1 MATQF
6 NEMTRVQFPGLIHL
20 MKLGYDFIP
29 RSEVESIKDPE
40 NNILIPVLK
49 EQFFKLNSNA
59 TEKEFDDEYK
69 EIKAELTNNDLGKEF
84 FDRIQNKGNSKFKFI
99 DWDNWNNNI
108 FQVSYEIPCKNG
120 DDEFRP
126 DLTIFINGLPLAY
139 IEFKKPNAIR
149 DGQTGMTSEFT
160 RMEKRFKNKS
170 FKVFHNITQVI
181 GFTDNME
188 YSEDY
193 GMHTTGSYYCTSSY
207 TKAFFNSM
215 HEERVEEVSKAVGE
229 ISEVKVEEVLKDAN
243 KIAIK
248 DTPEFKTNCNPNTP
262 ANSFLTSLF
271 SLDRLKFFLRFGI
284 AYDKKRDENGIITFQ
299 KQIMRYPQYFATKDI
314 EDAINSGVK
323 KGVIWH
329 TQGSGKTALAFYNI
343 EYLKYVF
350 QKKNTIPQFFFI
362 VDRIDLAN
370 QAEMAFLNRGL
381 RVKRINSKQELNKS
395 FTEDVAV
402 VNIQKINEDTNL
414 VDKSGYESLNKQNVY
429 FIDEAHR
436 SYNDK
441 GSYLPNLY
449 NADKNAIKIA
459 LTGTPLINTG
469 NRGNEKHKT
478 TREIFGDYLNKYYYD
493 QSIQDGF
500 TLRLMREEVRTEYKK
515 KFQDIVDNLQ
525 EEVKKGTLKKK
536 DILAHPNY
544 CSPLLDYILND
555 FKESKEIYGDDTIGG
570 MIIADSSDQARE
582 LYKLFQE
589 KSKSG
594 ETKFSASLILSDE
607 DDKETRNNEVKS
619 FTDGKTD
626 FLIVYNMLLTGF
638 NAPRLKKLYLGR
650 VIKAHNLLQAL
661 TRVNRP
667 YHDFRFGY
675 IVDFANISK
684 EFDKTNKAYFEELNN
699 EYAKS
704 GEDLKNIYGSLFVPV
719 EDIEK
724 NLKNAELVLA
734 EYNTNNLESFS
745 QQINDIPKKGELIQL
760 AKTLRELKEDY
771 NVARLLSYDDLVE
784 KIKSKNIAQLLS
796 IVQDRIRTVNLIES
810 SGEETG
816 KDILNV
822 AMKNWTFTFEKDG
835 SEELKLI
842 ADDYRK
848 NEEKAKQV
856 FNRNWDQKDPEWISL
871 FDEFKRIMQKQHIK
885 EITPEETK
893 ENTERISQIIVNVG
907 NLNSRNERF
916 ANAFDG
922 DIKYA
927 RSFKKVIYDTT
938 GKEPES
944 IRDHQSVYM
953 VMRDSKESVDN
964 EVAKNSA
971 VLENE
976 PYVKKAISRIL
987 IQSGKNNQE
996 KMSLAQ
1002 IKAISNLL
1010 THEYHDEYEG
1020 IK

>member
-1 MATQF
+1 M
-6 NEMTRVQFPGLIHL
+6 
-20 MKLGYDFIP
+20 
-29 RSEVESIKDPE
+29 
-40 NNILIPVLK
+40 
-49 EQFFKLNSNA
+49 
-59 TEKEFDDEYK
+59 
-69 EIKAELTNNDLGKEF
+69 
-84 FDRIQNKGNSKFKFI
+84 
-99 DWDNWNNNI
+99 
-108 FQVSYEIPCKNG
+108 
-120 DDEFRP
+120 
-126 DLTIFINGLPLAY
+126 
-139 IEFKKPNAIR
+139 
-149 DGQTGMTSEFT
+149 
-160 RMEKRFKNKS
+160 
-170 FKVFHNITQVI
+170 
-181 GFTDNME
+181 
-188 YSEDY
+188 
-193 GMHTTGSYYCTSSY
+193 
-207 TKAFFNSM
+207 
-215 HEERVEEVSKAVGE
+215 
-229 ISEVKVEEVLKDAN
+229 
-243 KIAIK
+243 
-248 DTPEFKTNCNPNTP
+248 
-262 ANSFLTSLF
+262 
-271 SLDRLKFFLRFGI
+271 
-284 AYDKKRDENGIITFQ
+284 
-299 KQIMRYPQYFATKDI
+299 
-314 EDAINSGVK
+314 
-323 KGVIWH
+323 
-329 TQGSGKTALAFYNI
+329 
-343 EYLKYVF
+343 
-350 QKKNTIPQFFFI
+350 
-362 VDRIDLAN
+362 
-370 QAEMAFLNRGL
+370 
-381 RVKRINSKQELNKS
+381 
-395 FTEDVAV
+395 
-402 VNIQKINEDTNL
+402 
-414 VDKSGYESLNKQNVY
+414 NKQNVY

-848 NEEKAKQV
+848 TEEKAKQV